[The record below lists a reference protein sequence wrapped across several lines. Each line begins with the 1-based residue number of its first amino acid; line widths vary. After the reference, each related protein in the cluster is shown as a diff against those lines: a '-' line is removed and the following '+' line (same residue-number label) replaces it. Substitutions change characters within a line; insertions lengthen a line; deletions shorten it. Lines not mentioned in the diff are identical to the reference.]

1 MECTMQTLSIRE
13 MRNKLGSLDKLL
25 AQEKEIIVTRH
36 NIPLARILPVKGKK
50 IKPDHRAL
58 RDSLPSQDI
67 ASEVLQRMD
76 RDER

>member
-1 MECTMQTLSIRE
+1 MQTLSVRE
-13 MRNKLGSLDKLL
+13 MRNKIGELDKLL

-36 NIPLARILPVKGKK
+36 NIPLARILPLKGKK
-50 IKPDHRAL
+50 KRPDHKAL

-67 ASEVLQRMD
+67 ASDILQRMD